1 MCRLCVSHTKGT
13 FTQLFKVLIQ
23 YLLIIEYTWSWQL
36 FWTVPRDENWLT
48 GLSDFSLA
56 ACEHAFPPFL
66 VLRVWPTVADFPT
79 APKAIKSTSDWSG
92 MEISFFYDTH
102 VWFGQDVTPHAFYDA
117 TVPACTR
124 SALPFP
130 LLRKRP
136 DYSLDSR
143 LIQHS
148 RHRDA
153 VEALHGGH
161 GRLHGLLLPQVW
173 CPNVVRQ
180 QVAVVL
186 QPRLRETRTE
196 EVGYTGLTC

>member
-1 MCRLCVSHTKGT
+1 M
-13 FTQLFKVLIQ
+13 I
-23 YLLIIEYTWSWQL
+23 
-36 FWTVPRDENWLT
+36 VPRDENWLT

-92 MEISFFYDTH
+92 MEISFFMIRM
-102 VWFGQDVTPHAFYDA
+102 FGLAKMLHHMPFMMQ
-117 TVPACTR
+117 R
-124 SALPFP
+124 SPPFP